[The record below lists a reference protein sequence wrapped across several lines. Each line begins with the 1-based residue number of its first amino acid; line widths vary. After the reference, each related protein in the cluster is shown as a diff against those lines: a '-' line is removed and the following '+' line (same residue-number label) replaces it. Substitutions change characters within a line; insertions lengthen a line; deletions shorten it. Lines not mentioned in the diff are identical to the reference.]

1 MSEQTMDGKRALD
14 HDRDTESSDAK
25 RSRVIYVVES
35 PGGTLRETSPSR
47 VRRTCAEPISVDSNP
62 PHQAVNSSIA
72 VRSQLRD
79 ELSLL
84 SIEEK
89 LRKGIA
95 MSLERERAYERAI
108 IKGIERNP
116 RLKFKDVQ
124 DLEGSLLTITGMQKV
139 ADLASHLD
147 LPIHPGL
154 LTAAGATKKDDV
166 NEVTVDESMEI
177 YPGRFDGVSMR
188 KAVMGLKFQQ
198 RLIMKRSSERLQAIT
213 GISNSNAFTPFDTT
227 FKPGRMIMPAEEPN
241 PKKFFLGLNSPLPRL
256 SPQEGLLAF
265 LEHASRKNG
274 YKKLELS
281 SLVFKKLEQHHMQ
294 SLDDLDHPIF
304 GANRRGLRAPSD
316 TGDILMSLDDKIG
329 SISLYE
335 TNLIDES
342 TGHSGTWIWFK
353 ITKPLFSIKGK
364 APPQLRP
371 MPQSWVVFAIPTLQ
385 VMKTKDE

>member
-1 MSEQTMDGKRALD
+1 MSLLGGVCNATRLAANADGLCCLLPSAYLLKAHGFCKRKACKCLKWPEAGKTHKFPKRTSKRQRRCSSYLPPRTIPNIVTLIARFLGNMSEQTMDGKRALD
-14 HDRDTESSDAK
+14 HDPDTESSDAK

-35 PGGTLRETSPSR
+35 PGGTLREASPSK

-95 MSLERERAYERAI
+95 MSLERERTYERAI

-147 LPIHPGL
+147 LPIHPGF
-154 LTAAGATKKDDV
+154 LTAAGATKNDDV

-177 YPGRFDGVSMR
+177 YPGRFYGVSMR
-188 KAVMGLKFQQ
+188 KAVMGLTFQQ
-198 RLIMKRSSERLQAIT
+198 K
-213 GISNSNAFTPFDTT
+213 
-227 FKPGRMIMPAEEPN
+227 
-241 PKKFFLGLNSPLPRL
+241 
-256 SPQEGLLAF
+256 
-265 LEHASRKNG
+265 
-274 YKKLELS
+274 
-281 SLVFKKLEQHHMQ
+281 HM
-294 SLDDLDHPIF
+294 
-304 GANRRGLRAPSD
+304 
-316 TGDILMSLDDKIG
+316 
-329 SISLYE
+329 
-335 TNLIDES
+335 
-342 TGHSGTWIWFK
+342 
-353 ITKPLFSIKGK
+353 
-364 APPQLRP
+364 
-371 MPQSWVVFAIPTLQ
+371 
-385 VMKTKDE
+385 